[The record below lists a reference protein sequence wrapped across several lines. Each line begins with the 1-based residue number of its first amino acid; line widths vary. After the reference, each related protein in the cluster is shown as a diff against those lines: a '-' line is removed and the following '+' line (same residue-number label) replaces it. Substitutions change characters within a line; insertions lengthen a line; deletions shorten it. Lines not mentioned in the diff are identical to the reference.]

1 MSGLSISSDLTR
13 IQNAKSSLA
22 TSITNKGVT
31 VPPGTKIDGFAAL
44 VDQISGGGGSG
55 LDYETGTYTPVSDT
69 VQPTI
74 NFSKT
79 HTSMPVFIYLQ
90 DAGGYN
96 STSNSNYIFLYI
108 DWQLLIGNPIYT
120 NSSTVQYGMVWY
132 EYRGSSSA
140 SKGQTFFTVPSSDTD
155 GSSASKPRYYATESH
170 FEPYSVS
177 TSRYWRAGRTYK
189 WIAVWA

>member
-1 MSGLSISSDLTR
+1 MSIASEITRLQGAKSDL
-13 IQNAKSSLA
+13 K
-22 TSITNKGVT
+22 TSIENKGVT
-31 VPPGTKIDGFAAL
+31 VPSATLIDGYASL

-90 DAGGYN
+90 DTGTFN

-108 DWQLLIGNPIYT
+108 DWQLLIGNQIYIT
-120 NSSTVQYGMVWY
+120 SSSVQYGMVWY
-132 EYRGSSSA
+132 EYRSSS
-140 SKGQTFFTVPSSDTD
+140 STSRGQTFLTVPSSDTD
-155 GSSASKPRYYATESH
+155 DTGTGKPRYYATESH
-170 FEPYSVS
+170 FKPSSVS
-177 TSRYWRAGRTYK
+177 TSRYWRTGRTYK